1 MRIQVSLQGTPFI
14 SFGYFH
20 FLWILVSNI
29 QNEYTGIVGFLD
41 HMVVAVVQSLSH
53 VQRFVNP
60 WTVACQASLSP
71 GVCSNSC
78 PLSWC
83 QPTVSSSVAPF
94 SSCLQSILASGS
106 FPMSWLFTSS
116 GQSIGVSASASV
128 SPMNIQGCMSFRI
141 DWFDFLSV
149 QGTLKSLLQCHSF
162 IW

>member
-53 VQRFVNP
+53 VQLFVNP

-78 PLSWC
+78 PLS
-83 QPTVSSSVAPF
+83 
-94 SSCLQSILASGS
+94 
-106 FPMSWLFTSS
+106 
-116 GQSIGVSASASV
+116 
-128 SPMNIQGCMSFRI
+128 
-141 DWFDFLSV
+141 
-149 QGTLKSLLQCHSF
+149 
-162 IW
+162 